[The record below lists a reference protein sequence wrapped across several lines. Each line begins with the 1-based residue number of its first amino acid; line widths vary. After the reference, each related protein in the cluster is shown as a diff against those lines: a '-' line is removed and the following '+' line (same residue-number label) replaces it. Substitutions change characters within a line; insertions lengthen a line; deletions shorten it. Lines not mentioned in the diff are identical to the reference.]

1 MKGYN
6 ILFFL
11 TLFILSCQSAT
22 KTDSISKKFAK
33 VPVYQI
39 VNNDLM
45 IVLDSFI
52 LNEKQY
58 DYYDTSV
65 VFYAN
70 TMNKNGT
77 VLQFSSGGKYEG
89 IPVVDELYLDSTFGV
104 FYHKSHFF
112 LLYGRSIVCSDL
124 MQKTDKIFVV
134 CAIKDVEN
142 GSLGFQDDTYFPTTW
157 IYIFKDGKLYNTYK
171 QEMIDHR

>member
-1 MKGYN
+1 MKVYY
-6 ILFFL
+6 IPFLL

-22 KTDSISKKFAK
+22 KTDSFSKKLAN

-39 VNNDLM
+39 VNKDLM

-77 VLQFSSGGKYEG
+77 ILQFSSGGKYSGMPE
-89 IPVVDELYLDSTFGV
+89 VEEHYLDSTFGV
-104 FYHKSHFF
+104 FYHKSHVF

-134 CAIKDVEN
+134 SVIKDIEN
-142 GSLGFQDDTYFPTTW
+142 ESLMFEDDSYFPTTW

-171 QEMIDHR
+171 EEMIDHR